1 MDLPPHIDL
10 YIKESIDESL
20 GLPTS
25 LRTLESKLRASE
37 ESQRLLRQ
45 QNLSLLSKLKEK
57 DQAIERAKVSLSIF
71 FFILSGFRFPKLI
84 IGSISH
90 FFFLGLLFF
99 LSSLKRQ

>member
-71 FFILSGFRFPKLI
+71 FFILSGFRFARFRFPKLI

-90 FFFLGLLFF
+90 FFFSWFAF
-99 LSSLKRQ
+99 LSE